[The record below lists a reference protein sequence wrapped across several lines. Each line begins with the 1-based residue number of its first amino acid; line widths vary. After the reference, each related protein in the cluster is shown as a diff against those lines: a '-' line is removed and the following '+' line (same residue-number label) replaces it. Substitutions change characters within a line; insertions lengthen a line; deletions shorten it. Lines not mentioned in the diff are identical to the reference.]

1 MKEGIKKKCIIKFCQ
16 VEQTTSCNC
25 FMRIILGRSM
35 EEVEE
40 EVALS
45 PEDAFVCMI
54 SKQK

>member
-40 EVALS
+40 EVSVS

-54 SKQK
+54 SKKK